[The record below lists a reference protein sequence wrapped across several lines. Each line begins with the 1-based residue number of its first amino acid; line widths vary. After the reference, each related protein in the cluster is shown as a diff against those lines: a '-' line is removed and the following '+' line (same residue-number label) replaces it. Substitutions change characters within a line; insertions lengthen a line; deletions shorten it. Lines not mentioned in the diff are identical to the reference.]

1 MCVRCAWWFSSPSL
15 HFSSSWDISAD
26 LLCPARFSIFMKEKK
41 GAVELM
47 GRSCKSG
54 TGSSSSFPRVD
65 FGNLFSPHP
74 YYVFIFSCLPFNEM
88 KLTRYIHPR
97 AMVAL
102 GGGLRWEERAI
113 ERNSWRPVSSFK
125 SLFSC
130 VLLTKTDWIGEVVGR
145 SRRRRFSTSL
155 LLFFFFNDFPFYCA
169 LDFSLVMVYSKLL
182 VASRTGT
189 V

>member
-102 GGGLRWEERAI
+102 GAVFV
-113 ERNSWRPVSSFK
+113 ERNEPSNAIPGDLFLLSS
-125 SLFSC
+125 LY
-130 VLLTKTDWIGEVVGR
+130 
-145 SRRRRFSTSL
+145 SRV
-155 LLFFFFNDFPFYCA
+155 FY
-169 LDFSLVMVYSKLL
+169 
-182 VASRTGT
+182 
-189 V
+189 